1 VQEYKSFWREVFSY
15 SSIRNAFAF
24 APSPFY
30 FVVFFMGGAIFLP
43 PVLWVFT
50 AVLGPDNIFRVF
62 DSRPWLWH
70 FLFMPPFM
78 ILTTLY
84 NRAAFINSK
93 ARPILFYILYWVLLQ
108 VAWSLFVIPH
118 IDPEMAERLHL

>member
-1 VQEYKSFWREVFSY
+1 
-15 SSIRNAFAF
+15 
-24 APSPFY
+24 
-30 FVVFFMGGAIFLP
+30 MGGAIFLP
-43 PVLWVFT
+43 PVLWAFT

-62 DSRPWLWH
+62 DITPWLWH

-78 ILTTLY
+78 ILATLY
-84 NRAAFINSK
+84 NRAAFLNSK
-93 ARPILFYILYWVLLQ
+93 ARPIFFYILYWVLLQ